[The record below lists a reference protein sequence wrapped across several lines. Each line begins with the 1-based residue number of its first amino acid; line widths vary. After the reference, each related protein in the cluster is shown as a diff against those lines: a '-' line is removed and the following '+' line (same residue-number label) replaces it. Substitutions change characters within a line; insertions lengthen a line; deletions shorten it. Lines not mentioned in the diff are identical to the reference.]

1 MQETND
7 ATDLNRNETT
17 DGNNK
22 TIQNINN
29 NVSVLNLL
37 QSVCASP
44 TQTINHGIVPNN
56 ANALVENAV
65 KHLLQLTTNSAALK
79 GAASPKNGVKTCSCI
94 VHLVLLQVRWNFCF
108 FFVVVYFFWGG
119 LQT

>member
-1 MQETND
+1 MQEPND
-7 ATDLNRNETT
+7 VTDLNRNDN

-22 TIQNINN
+22 TIQNINNNN

-44 TQTINHGIVPNN
+44 VQTLNHGIVPNN
-56 ANALVENAV
+56 TNALVENAV

-79 GAASPKNGVKTCSCI
+79 AAASPKNGVKTCSCI
-94 VHLVLLQVRWNFCF
+94 VHLVLLQVRWDFSLF
-108 FFVVVYFFWGG
+108 FF
-119 LQT
+119 